1 MKRFLIPA
9 ERPLV
14 VLDTSPVR
22 NIAHSDVVPTWVGAF
37 ARMRDSGYVFC
48 LADGAFAELLT
59 QRCENRI
66 DEAGHQRMISSLRQ
80 FLYRDVPV
88 LPGKVDIL
96 AMLGLRKQQ
105 KHWSAKEVRTLSQT
119 AWARLATAKPGDPC
133 ATVELDEERSGYRAA
148 FKELEHAW
156 EASDKSVALDAQA
169 HPQLDIALAA
179 QREHGRVKPDLDVRN
194 DLQVRWLWR
203 QFVRSQLPND
213 AYNPES
219 PKKRNDGIDFDLYSY
234 LALPALLVATDAG
247 FFEKITD
254 IHSPQ
259 KSWFWKPEQLAAAFE
274 RGARPQA
281 RWPE

>member
-1 MKRFLIPA
+1 VKRFLIPL

-22 NIAHSDVVPTWVGAF
+22 NIAHSDVIPTWVGAF
-37 ARMRDSGYVFC
+37 ARMRGSGYVIC

-59 QRCENRI
+59 QRCEGRI

-80 FLYRDVPV
+80 FLDRDVPV

-105 KHWSAKEVRTLSQT
+105 KYWSAKEVRTLSQT
-119 AWARLATAKPGDPC
+119 AWKRLATAKAGDPC
-133 ATVELDEERSGYRAA
+133 AAVELDDERGAYRTA
-148 FKELEHAW
+148 FKELERAW

-169 HPQLDIALAA
+169 HPQLDIALAG
-179 QREHGRVKPDLDVRN
+179 QRDHGRIKPDMDVRN

-203 QFVRSQLPND
+203 QFVRSQLAKD

-234 LALPALLVATDAG
+234 LALPALIVATDAG
-247 FFEKITD
+247 FFEKIAD
-254 IHSPQ
+254 IYSPQ
-259 KSWFWKPEQLAAAFE
+259 KSWLWKPEPLAAAFE
-274 RGARPQA
+274 SGARPQA